1 MPKQRGRIAMNI
13 KTQCCGVALLIML
26 LVIYSRQRRLE
37 LASGKVFRIAYL
49 ITVLCLGMDML
60 SIVMIVHQATL
71 PMVLV
76 KFVCK
81 TYLIT
86 LILVGLAALAYVGTD
101 VCRQQ
106 PSYRKQLYLYV
117 AITAF
122 FSLLIYC
129 LPISLYANADGSVVY
144 SYGPSTWVTYMGALF
159 FIIANLVTLI
169 AHKGRIYER
178 QRRAVI
184 IWMGMWIVAALIQ
197 FLDNRLLVVGYACA
211 LGISVI
217 FFQFENPEL
226 HLDRKS
232 GLFNY
237 MAYTRYMEQLYG
249 GSREFFVIAVLFE
262 NVFQWDVHLKRAED
276 SVTEFADL
284 FLGLPGADAFK
295 TTEDELVL
303 VFREQVCAKEAWEFL
318 QRELPSRVEQ
328 YKKMQCIPDLYYF
341 ENARCVNSDKE
352 LLDLVRYVRGT
363 KKDVLTGSFQVV
375 GDAMAQ
381 KMFSERVMTQK
392 IREALAE
399 DRVEV
404 YYQPIF
410 SIEEQR
416 FTSAEA
422 LVRIT
427 ERDGSM
433 VPPASFIH
441 IAESNGM
448 ILEIG
453 KRVFEKVCDFF
464 VREQLTRYGIE
475 YIEVNL
481 SVVQCADAGLA
492 KDYIRIMESFGLAPG
507 CINLEITESAST
519 RAKKRLIENM
529 QKLLDYGVSFS
540 LDDFG
545 TGHSNLNYIVDM
557 PVQLVKFDREMIQA
571 YFTNDKAKYVMDA
584 AMHMIHGMELGIV
597 AEGIETKEQYR
608 AMEAIKIN
616 YIQGYYFSKPL
627 PEQEFLKFLE
637 QSISA
642 RQEA

>member
-1 MPKQRGRIAMNI
+1 MNI

-26 LVIYSRQRRLE
+26 LVIYSRQRKLE
-37 LASGKVFRIAYL
+37 LASGRIFRVAYFV
-49 ITVLCLGMDML
+49 TMFCLGMDML
-60 SIVMIVHQATL
+60 SIVMIVHQVRF
-71 PMVLV
+71 PEFLV
-76 KFVCK
+76 YFVCK
-81 TYLIT
+81 TYLVT

-106 PSYRKQLYLYV
+106 PAYRKQLCCYV
-117 AITAF
+117 VITALI
-122 FSLLIYC
+122 SILIYS

-159 FIIANLVTLI
+159 FIIANVVTLI
-169 AHKGRIYER
+169 AQKGRIYER

-184 IWMGMWIVAALIQ
+184 IWMGMWVVAALIQ
-197 FLDNRLLVVGYACA
+197 FIDSRLLVVGYACA

-237 MAYTRYMEQLYG
+237 IAFTRYMEQLYG
-249 GSREFFVIAVLFE
+249 REREFFVIAVLFE
-262 NVFQWDVHLKRAED
+262 NVFQQDTHLKRAED
-276 SVTEFADL
+276 AVTEFADL
-284 FLGLPGADAFK
+284 FLKLPGACAFK
-295 TTEDELVL
+295 TMEDELLL
-303 VFREQVCAKEAWEFL
+303 VFTEQACAAQAWEIL
-318 QRELPSRVEQ
+318 QDELPARMEQ
-328 YKKMQCIPDLYYF
+328 RKETRCIPDLYYF
-341 ENARCVNSDKE
+341 KNARCVNSDKE
-352 LLDLVRYVRGT
+352 LLELVHYVRET
-363 KKDVLTGSFQVV
+363 KKDVLTTSFQVV
-375 GDAMAQ
+375 EEDVAQ
-381 KMFSERVMTQK
+381 EMFSERVMTQK

-399 DRVEV
+399 DRVKV

-410 SIEEQR
+410 SIKEQR

-422 LVRIT
+422 LVRIL

-441 IAESNGM
+441 IAEGNGM

-464 VREQLTRYGIE
+464 VREELARYGID

-481 SVVQCADAGLA
+481 SVVQCADVGLA
-492 KDYIRIMESFGLAPG
+492 KDYIQIMNRFGIHPG
-507 CINLEITESAST
+507 CVNLEITESASM

-545 TGHSNLNYIVDM
+545 TGQSNLNYIVDM
-557 PVQLVKFDREMIQA
+557 PVQLVKFDQEMIQA

-597 AEGIETKEQYR
+597 AEGIETREQYL

-627 PEQEFLKFLE
+627 PEQEFLHFLGGQKRE
-637 QSISA
+637 GAWGI
-642 RQEA
+642 